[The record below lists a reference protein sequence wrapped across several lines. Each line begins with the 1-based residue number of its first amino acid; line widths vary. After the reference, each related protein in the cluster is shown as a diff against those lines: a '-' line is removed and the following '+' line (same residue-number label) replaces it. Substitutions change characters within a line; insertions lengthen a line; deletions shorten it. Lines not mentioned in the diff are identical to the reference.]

1 MDDVNLIR
9 SLPDEELKK
18 NARIKVIGV
27 GGGGGNA
34 VNSRL
39 HDKAD
44 LVEYWGMNTG

>member
-27 GGGGGNA
+27 GGGGCNA
-34 VNSRL
+34 VTYMYRQ
-39 HDKAD
+39 KIQGCGFI
-44 LVEYWGMNTG
+44 VCNTE